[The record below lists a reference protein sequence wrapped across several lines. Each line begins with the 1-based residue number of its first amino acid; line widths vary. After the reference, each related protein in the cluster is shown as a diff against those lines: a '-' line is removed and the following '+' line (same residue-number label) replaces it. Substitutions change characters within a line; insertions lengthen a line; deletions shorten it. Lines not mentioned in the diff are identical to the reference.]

1 MPPKV
6 SAVAAGEAHTLA
18 LTCNGEVYSWGRGTF
33 GRLGTGREADE
44 QVPTAVVPAAA
55 VGGGGQRP
63 RFAAVAAGA
72 YHSLALDDE
81 GSLWSWGYNICIL
94 YTACVI
100 LNFVVSKSFCK
111 YPCQY

>member
-6 SAVAAGEAHTLA
+6 CAVAAGEAHTLA
-18 LTCNGEVYSWGRGTF
+18 LTCDGEVYSWGRGTF

-44 QVPTAVVPAAA
+44 HVPTAV
-55 VGGGGQRP
+55 GGGRQRP

-94 YTACVI
+94 YTASVNLSIVI
-100 LNFVVSKSFCK
+100 FKSLF
-111 YPCQY
+111 